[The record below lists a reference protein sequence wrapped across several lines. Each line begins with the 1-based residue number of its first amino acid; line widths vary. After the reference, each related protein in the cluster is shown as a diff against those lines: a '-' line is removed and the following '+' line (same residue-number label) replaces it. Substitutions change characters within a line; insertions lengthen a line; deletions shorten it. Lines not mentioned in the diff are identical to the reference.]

1 MNNKGQLLLCDI
13 ILAIFIIFIIVIC
26 MTYIIEEEDTPKS
39 YSEAQD
45 TINLL
50 ASTRVHDTNLLE
62 ALSEDD
68 DTAKEVALSILSE
81 KKYTLKDLTLNKTL
95 SQIKSS
101 SYHDVST
108 ARKIVGSKEYE
119 LSIYT

>member
-1 MNNKGQLLLCDI
+1 
-13 ILAIFIIFIIVIC
+13 
-26 MTYIIEEEDTPKS
+26 MTYVIEEEDTPKS